1 MLRLGWFSTGRGEG
15 SRGLFTC
22 VQGAIDRGE
31 LAAEISFVF
40 CNREAGEHTGS
51 DAYMELVRSHG
62 IPVVALSSQRFR
74 RERGASR
81 FAEVREAYDDETLAL
96 LDGHATDLHVTAG
109 YGLIFGA
116 AMARSRPTLNLHPA
130 SPDGPV
136 GTWQQVIWQLIESR
150 AEESGAFLH
159 MATEDLDRG
168 PVVTYV
174 TFPIRGGA
182 FDGLWAQAEAS
193 SVSELQA
200 THGEE
205 TPLFQAIRQQGVV
218 RERPL
223 LLETLKALAE
233 GRMRVAGQGV
243 VDADGRAI
251 GPLCLNTE
259 VELAVA
265 SARQPK
271 PGQPAPGQPAPGQ
284 PTQPTR
290 GTQA

>member
-22 VQGAIDRGE
+22 VKDAIDRGE

-40 CNREAGEHTGS
+40 CNREAGEHAGS
-51 DAYMELVRSHG
+51 DAYMELVRFHG
-62 IPVVALSSQRFR
+62 IPVIARSSQGFR
-74 RERGASR
+74 RERGAAR
-81 FAEVREAYDDETLAL
+81 FSEVREAYDDATLAL
-96 LDGHATDLHVTAG
+96 LAGHSADFNVTAG

-116 AMARSRPTLNLHPA
+116 AMARSRPALNLHPA
-130 SPDGPV
+130 SLDGPV

-150 AEESGAFLH
+150 AEESGAFTHL
-159 MATEDLDRG
+159 ATEDLDRG

-174 TFPIRGGA
+174 TFPIRGAG
-182 FDGLWAQAEAS
+182 FEGLWAQAEAS

-200 THGEE
+200 TLSEE
-205 TPLFQAIRQQGVV
+205 TPLFQAIRQEGVK

-233 GRMRVAGQGV
+233 GRLLVEGRGM
-243 VDADGRAI
+243 VDADGRAT
-251 GPLCLNTE
+251 GPLCLNAE

-265 SARQPK
+265 SCPQLT
-271 PGQPAPGQPAPGQ
+271 QPAPGQPAPGS
-284 PTQPTR
+284 
-290 GTQA
+290 QA

>member
-22 VQGAIDRGE
+22 VKDAIDRGE

-40 CNREAGEHTGS
+40 CNREAGEHAGS

-62 IPVVALSSQRFR
+62 IPVIARSSQGFR
-74 RERGASR
+74 REQGASR
-81 FAEVREAYDDETLAL
+81 FAEVREAYDDATLAL
-96 LDGHATDLHVTAG
+96 LDGHSADFNVTAG
-109 YGLIFGA
+109 YGLIFGP
-116 AMARSRPTLNLHPA
+116 AMVASRPALNLHPA

-150 AEESGAFLH
+150 AEESGAFTHL
-159 MATEDLDRG
+159 ATEDLDRG

-174 TFPIRGGA
+174 TFPIRGAG
-182 FDGLWAQAEAS
+182 FNGLWAQAEAS

-205 TPLFQAIRQQGVV
+205 TPLFQAIRQEGVK

-233 GRMRVAGQGV
+233 GRLRVEGRGM
-243 VDADGRAI
+243 VDADGRAT
-251 GPLCLNTE
+251 GPLCLNAE

-265 SARQPK
+265 SCAQLA
-271 PGQPAPGQPAPGQ
+271 QPAPGQPAPGS
-284 PTQPTR
+284 
-290 GTQA
+290 QA

>member
-22 VQGAIDRGE
+22 VKDAIDRGE

-40 CNREAGEHTGS
+40 CNREAGEHAGS
-51 DAYMELVRSHG
+51 DAYMEMVRSHG
-62 IPVVALSSQRFR
+62 IPVLALSSQGFR
-74 RERGASR
+74 RERGAAR
-81 FAEVREAYDDETLAL
+81 FAEVREAYDDATLAL
-96 LDGHATDLHVTAG
+96 LDGHSADFNVTAG
-109 YGLIFGA
+109 YGLIFGP
-116 AMARSRPTLNLHPA
+116 AMVASRPALNLHPA

-150 AEESGAFLH
+150 AEESGAFTHL
-159 MATEDLDRG
+159 ATEDLDRG

-174 TFPIRGGA
+174 TFPIRGAGLE
-182 FDGLWAQAEAS
+182 GLWAQAEAS

-205 TPLFQAIRQQGVV
+205 TPLFQAIRQEGVK

-233 GRMRVAGQGV
+233 GGCGSRAGASSMRMAARP
-243 VDADGRAI
+243 GRFA
-251 GPLCLNTE
+251 
-259 VELAVA
+259 
-265 SARQPK
+265 
-271 PGQPAPGQPAPGQ
+271 
-284 PTQPTR
+284 
-290 GTQA
+290 